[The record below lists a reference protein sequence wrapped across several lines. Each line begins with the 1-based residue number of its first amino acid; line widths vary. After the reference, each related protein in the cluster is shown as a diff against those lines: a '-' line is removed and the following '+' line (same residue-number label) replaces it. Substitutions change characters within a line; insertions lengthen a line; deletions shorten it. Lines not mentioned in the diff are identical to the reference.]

1 MRVISKI
8 AITRFAKLNPDSE
21 KPLLI
26 WYKLVRQ
33 HNFSSFAELKKI
45 FAAADVVDNF
55 TVFDVGGDPG
65 PPGAGVGSRS
75 NKYRIIARVIYK
87 LKTVFIRNVFTH
99 DEYDSW
105 KAEDDPWSKKRQQA
119 RISKQKKLRGG
130 KS

>member
-1 MRVISKI
+1 VRIISKA
-8 AITRFAKLNPDSE
+8 AITRFSKLNPDSE

-33 HNFSSFAELKKI
+33 HHFSSFAELKDV

-55 TVFDVGGDPG
+55 TVFDVGG
-65 PPGAGVGSRS
+65 

-99 DEYDSW
+99 DEYNSW
-105 KAEDDPWSKKRQQA
+105 KAEDDPWSKKGQQA
-119 RISKQKKLRGG
+119 QISKQKKLKGDNR
-130 KS
+130 

>member
-1 MRVISKI
+1 MRVISKT
-8 AITRFAKLNPDSE
+8 AITRFAQLNPDSK

-26 WYKLVRQ
+26 WYKLIRQ
-33 HNFSSFAELKKI
+33 HEFSSFAELKNI
-45 FAAADVVDNF
+45 FSAADVVDNF
-55 TVFDVGGDPG
+55 TVFDVGG
-65 PPGAGVGSRS
+65 

-105 KAEDDPWSKKRQQA
+105 KAEDDPWSKKGQQA
-119 RISKQKKLRGG
+119 RISKQKKLRGS

>member
-1 MRVISKI
+1 
-8 AITRFAKLNPDSE
+8 
-21 KPLLI
+21 LLI

-33 HNFSSFAELKKI
+33 HNFSSFAELKDI

-99 DEYDSW
+99 DEYNSW
-105 KAEDDPWSKKRQQA
+105 KADDDPWSKKGQQA
-119 RISKQKKLRGG
+119 QISKRKLKGG
-130 KS
+130 NR

>member
-1 MRVISKI
+1 MRVISKT

-33 HNFSSFAELKKI
+33 HDLSSFAELKNI

-55 TVFDVGGDPG
+55 TVFDVGG
-65 PPGAGVGSRS
+65 

-99 DEYDSW
+99 DEYNSW
-105 KAEDDPWSKKRQQA
+105 KAEDDPWSKKGQQA
-119 RISKQKKLRGG
+119 QTSKRKAKGG
-130 KS
+130 NR

>member
-1 MRVISKI
+1 MRVISKA
-8 AITRFAKLNPDSE
+8 AIIRFAKHNPDSE

-33 HNFSSFAELKKI
+33 HDFSSYAELKNV

-55 TVFDVGGDPG
+55 TVFDVGG
-65 PPGAGVGSRS
+65 

-99 DEYDSW
+99 DEYNTW
-105 KAEDDPWSKKRQQA
+105 KAEDDPWSKKGQQA
-119 RISKQKKLRGG
+119 QTSKPKKAKGG
-130 KS
+130 KR